1 MKSLR
6 LISNEEVKMIE
17 MDEPCIREP
26 GDVKIKMAYSSICGF
41 DIMMFRG
48 TSSKNPNGILGH
60 EGSGVIVDLGR
71 EAEKYLK
78 TGDRVTINPV
88 FICHHCK
95 ACHTL
100 SGMCCER
107 PVGNTSYMMS
117 DYIVANYLQVFRL
130 PEWISLKEGC
140 LAEPVTMALYTVNR
154 ARLGPGKTV
163 LILGGGS
170 MGQLIL
176 RLCMLHP
183 VASVVVVDPHKE
195 KRQLALQGNALA
207 VIDPHGENFI
217 PDVLTQSGGK
227 GFDVVIE
234 ASGSQQSAEVAF
246 SFLARGGCL
255 IYFALYGMDFS
266 ISINLFNLYW
276 KDASIH
282 GIYMPNNLYHQALDV
297 IPRLHVEDIITG
309 MYPFYQ
315 AEKAFAAKAGGC
327 HVKVMLEFE
336 DSPDL

>member
-6 LISNEEVKMIE
+6 LISNGEVRMMEIEEPGIK
-17 MDEPCIREP
+17 EP

-48 TSSKNPNGILGH
+48 TSSKNPSGILGH
-60 EGSGVIVDLGR
+60 EGSGIVVELGK

-78 TGDRVTINPV
+78 VGDRVTINPV

-107 PVGNTSYMMS
+107 PVSTSYMMS
-117 DYIVANYLQVFRL
+117 DYIVANYLQVFPL

-140 LAEPVTMALYTVNR
+140 LTEPVTMALYTVHK
-154 ARLGPGKTV
+154 ARPAPGNKV

-176 RLCMLHP
+176 RLCMLYP
-183 VASVVVVDPHKE
+183 VASVVVVDPHEE
-195 KRQLALQGNALA
+195 KRRLALQGKAAA
-207 VIDPHGENFI
+207 VIDPYSEDFV
-217 PDVLTQSGGK
+217 PAVLTQSGGK

-234 ASGSQQSAEVAF
+234 ASGNQQSAEAAF

-276 KDASIH
+276 KDATIH
-282 GIYMPNNLYHQALDV
+282 GIYMPNNLYYQALDLM
-297 IPRLHVEDIITG
+297 PRLHVEDIITAL
-309 MYPFYQ
+309 YPFDKAEEAF
-315 AEKAFAAKAGGC
+315 AEKARGHHA
-327 HVKVMLEFE
+327 KVMLEF
-336 DSPDL
+336 